1 MNRKIV
7 APLILCIALV
17 GLVILFMP
25 MKEAFTFT
33 EHRTENPKVYYLSLE
48 SERGFQIRYVHSIH
62 LSNVFE
68 TYEVTA
74 DDKIQLLSM
83 QYEDLAI
90 GLPGS
95 AEEGETFSFQDGV
108 YTLTYE
114 DNIIDSFVLL
124 IGNVDADLAFR
135 YLNKEIN
142 LKQQL
147 ERGKSYTF
155 GVKKLS
161 YYQMLKG
168 GNLNDKRNK
177 AA

>member
-7 APLILCIALV
+7 VPPILFIAFV
-17 GLVILFMP
+17 GLIIFFIP

-33 EHRTENPKVYYLSLE
+33 EHRTENPKVYYLPLE

-62 LSNVFE
+62 LSDVFE

-74 DDKIQLLSM
+74 NQKIQLLSM

-95 AEEGETFSFQDGV
+95 AEEGETFSFQDGL

-114 DNIIDSFVLL
+114 DNVIDSFVLL
-124 IGNVDADLAFR
+124 IGDVDADLTFR

-147 ERGKSYTF
+147 ERGKSYAFSVT
-155 GVKKLS
+155 KLS
-161 YYQMLKG
+161 YYQMLRG
-168 GNLNDKRNK
+168 GNLNDNRTK